1 MPVEDKMSEPCLANV
16 PTRER
21 ILAAAADLFYARGLR
36 SVSADKIIERV
47 GITKV
52 TFYRHFR
59 TKDDLVVAYLER
71 QAERERADVAVIL
84 AGPAATPTRRFASSP
99 RTSARSAASRLP
111 RLPVHQRGR
120 GVRRLRPPGS
130 PDGRRPPPLVQGRAL
145 GNDRAAR
152 PDRSG
157 RRRRPARHAPRRGHG
172 QRSRYLPAAC
182 TCPPRL
188 PLESRP

>member
-1 MPVEDKMSEPCLANV
+1 MPVENKMSEPYLANV

-47 GITKV
+47 GNTKV

-84 AGPAATPTRRFASSP
+84 ARAGGEADEALRLFAENVGAVSCAPGFRGILHKLNPDVAPRPVPSASPGPVRKAPASP
-99 RTSARSAASRLP
+99 RS
-111 RLPVHQRGR
+111 
-120 GVRRLRPPGS
+120 
-130 PDGRRPPPLVQGRAL
+130 
-145 GNDRAAR
+145 
-152 PDRSG
+152 
-157 RRRRPARHAPRRGHG
+157 
-172 QRSRYLPAAC
+172 
-182 TCPPRL
+182 
-188 PLESRP
+188 